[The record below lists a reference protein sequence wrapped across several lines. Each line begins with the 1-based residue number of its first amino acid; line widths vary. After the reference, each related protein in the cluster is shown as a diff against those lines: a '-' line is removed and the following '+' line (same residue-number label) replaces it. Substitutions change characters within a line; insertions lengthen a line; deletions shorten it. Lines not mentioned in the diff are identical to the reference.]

1 MALLIKSESESTDSS
16 NPFVNWLFQFIPD
29 IRQTINR
36 QEISLKWQDRSQL
49 DSQLLWKIKV
59 DQWRIFPRWKK
70 TKKKNL
76 KQCFES
82 EDEEDDSFGE
92 QLGVIQNKNKVRHQK
107 RSVTP
112 KKRFKCDE
120 CGKSFTDHF
129 YISAH
134 KRVHTGEKPYHCD
147 DCEKAFRTNSNLIIH
162 KQIHSIERAYPC
174 NLCEKSFKQK
184 QSLKG
189 HKVRCHV
196 VKNPQY
202 VTKVHDTTYN
212 FPCEECLKRFTTRS
226 SLKTHK
232 RIHTGEKQFSC
243 DQCDKSFTV
252 KCNLQ
257 NHQRRHH

>member
-1 MALLIKSESESTDSS
+1 MVVSVHPRHSTNNKHTRNILEMAKSVPIGQSTPVKNQSG
-16 NPFVNWLFQFIPD
+16 PVKD
-29 IRQTINR
+29 I
-36 QEISLKWQDRSQL
+36 S
-49 DSQLLWKIKV
+49 KV
-59 DQWRIFPRWKK
+59 EK

-92 QLGVIQNKNKVRHQK
+92 LLGVIQNKNMVRHQK

-112 KKRFKCDE
+112 KKRFECDE
-120 CGKSFTDHF
+120 CGKSFTDHW

-162 KQIHSIERAYPC
+162 KKIHSIERAYPC